1 MAADTEILLRELVDL
16 PTELAFEH
24 ARPDEPALHYLRE
37 EIFSLTLCA
46 QERLLNRRHV
56 CSTPII

>member
-1 MAADTEILLRELVDL
+1 MAANAEILLRELVDL
-16 PTELAFEH
+16 LAKLAFEH

-46 QERLLNRRHV
+46 Q
-56 CSTPII
+56 